1 MRNEMVKLKK
11 VWAGLLEAHDACY
24 LSERYDGML
33 TCPQIIAP
41 ISTLNSEHNVCTW
54 SQ

>member
-1 MRNEMVKLKK
+1 MRNEMVKLMTTERRRFEQ
-11 VWAGLLEAHDACY
+11 GY